1 METLCGDIF
10 DTPEDLLAGQGEAA
24 SVHFLAP
31 RERRS
36 KNCTGV
42 LDLPPL
48 KRNPGQLVGLSN
60 LGATCY
66 LNSFFQVLYLT
77 PELKYLLYSLPLCIG
92 DDIKKPSELLD
103 NPNKHEVLLA
113 LQMFFA
119 EMDMLDC
126 RNQTTENV
134 VKTFKWENNEHAMQQ
149 DIQEAI
155 TYIMT
160 TLGDLL
166 PFCFI

>member
-10 DTPEDLLAGQGEAA
+10 DTPEDLLGGQGDPTAI
-24 SVHFLAP
+24 HYLAP

-36 KNCTGV
+36 KNCAGI

-48 KRNPGQLVGLSN
+48 IRKPGQLVGLSN

-77 PELKYLLYSLPLCIG
+77 PELKYLIYSLPLCVG
-92 DDIKKPSELLD
+92 EDLKKRSELLD

-126 RNQTTENV
+126 RNQRTEDV
-134 VKTFKWENNEHAMQQ
+134 IKTFNWENNEQLMQQ
-149 DIQEAI
+149 DVQEAI
-155 TYIMT
+155 TYDFGFKT
-160 TLGDLL
+160 
-166 PFCFI
+166 